1 MKTKTTNTKESPAL
15 NARQHLVFF
24 MLVIFQINF
33 ISASD
38 GKLVSDNHQLK
49 DNYSISVEN
58 SEKSPKDNS
67 NSHVETIT
75 IIGNASLINH
85 DKKTDFNISRLSN
98 SQHRKQNNHSEI
110 IHKNQNGKTIAL
122 KVLSKPFNIRVNN
135 KGELSLLLLQN
146 INYFIPNYNKN
157 LKIWN
162 SISNFNINNT
172 QLYAALLFIFL
183 TIFIISLRIRIFRNR
198 PPPLFV

>member
-1 MKTKTTNTKESPAL
+1 MKTKTTNTKEFPAL
-15 NARQHLVFF
+15 NARQYLVFF

-85 DKKTDFNISRLSN
+85 DKKTDFNISRHIN
-98 SQHRKQNNHSEI
+98 SQHKKTKQ
-110 IHKNQNGKTIAL
+110 
-122 KVLSKPFNIRVNN
+122 P
-135 KGELSLLLLQN
+135 
-146 INYFIPNYNKN
+146 
-157 LKIWN
+157 
-162 SISNFNINNT
+162 
-172 QLYAALLFIFL
+172 
-183 TIFIISLRIRIFRNR
+183 FRNYT
-198 PPPLFV
+198 

>member
-1 MKTKTTNTKESPAL
+1 MKTKTTNTKEFPAL
-15 NARQHLVFF
+15 NARQYLVFF

-38 GKLVSDNHQLK
+38 GKLVSENHQLK
-49 DNYSISVEN
+49 NNYSISVEN

-98 SQHRKQNNHSEI
+98 SQNRKQNKSYCGR
-110 IHKNQNGKTIAL
+110 NGATGK
-122 KVLSKPFNIRVNN
+122 KRDKKWGNKMNN
-135 KGELSLLLLQN
+135 N
-146 INYFIPNYNKN
+146 N
-157 LKIWN
+157 LCVCVCVC
-162 SISNFNINNT
+162 T
-172 QLYAALLFIFL
+172 
-183 TIFIISLRIRIFRNR
+183 
-198 PPPLFV
+198 